1 MEDEVVVVGIGEMA
15 VFDNEDFIG
24 GAAAGEEGVKFG
36 AVEGLVG
43 IGDGVVLYDGEGAD
57 GAPLV
62 GTVLD
67 VLDGIRVYDATFD
80 IGVGVMAIDKR

>member
-1 MEDEVVVVGIGEMA
+1 MEDEVVVVGIGEEA

-24 GAAAGEEGVKFG
+24 GAAVGEEGVKFG

-43 IGDGVVLYDGEGAD
+43 IGDGVVFYDGEGAD

-67 VLDGIRVYDATFD
+67 FLDGICVYDSTFG
-80 IGVGVMAIDKR
+80 IGVGVMPGDQG

>member
-1 MEDEVVVVGIGEMA
+1 MA

-43 IGDGVVLYDGEGAD
+43 IGDGVVFYDGEGAD

-67 VLDGIRVYDATFD
+67 FLDGICVYDSTFG
-80 IGVGVMAIDKR
+80 IGVGVMPGDQG